1 MKGSG
6 CSSSAWPT
14 ATVNDA
20 TGSEYAYDR
29 GNPSSITLKLPGAAK
44 ALQASAWPTPTTRD
58 WKDTGDLSN
67 VPENAL
73 LGRVAANW
81 STPRSTDG
89 EKGGPNQQFGAG
101 GAPLPAQTAHVSAS
115 LAYSH
120 RDPETSTHGG
130 KSSPER
136 RTLNP
141 LFVAWLMG
149 WPQPAS
155 TGCGFSET
163 EWSRFK
169 QRMRSELLRLEWR
182 TEALP
187 AQLALFA

>member
-1 MKGSG
+1 M
-6 CSSSAWPT
+6 
-14 ATVNDA
+14 NDA

-44 ALQASAWPTPTTRD
+44 ALQASAWQTPTTRD

-81 STPRSTDG
+81 STPRST
-89 EKGGPNQQFGAG
+89 ELLMKGRAEALASFR
-101 GAPLPAQTAHVSAS
+101 PA
-115 LAYSH
+115 
-120 RDPETSTHGG
+120 PETSTHGG

-149 WPQPAS
+149 WPPPAS

-169 QRMRSELLRLEWR
+169 QRMRSELLRLGLPPA
-182 TEALP
+182 EAP

>member
-1 MKGSG
+1 MKGRG

-14 ATVNDA
+14 A
-20 TGSEYAYDR
+20 
-29 GNPSSITLKLPGAAK
+29 
-44 ALQASAWPTPTTRD
+44 TTRD

-101 GAPLPAQTAHVSAS
+101 GVPLPAQTAQWSTPSIADTEGGRKARSGDRSTELLMKGQAEALAS
-115 LAYSH
+115 SLPV
-120 RDPETSTHGG
+120 PETSTHGG

-149 WPQPAS
+149 WPPPAS